1 MDINELPSPQFVIN
15 EAGLISVFLPA
26 FEGEPATPVLSK
38 KDEFLAYINAT
49 EFDMLVLAVT
59 DIINE
64 GSYLIYKGEDKV
76 ISEAFGVDASQGV
89 FAEGVVS
96 RKKQLVPKLTDAV
109 KNM

>member
-1 MDINELPSPQFVIN
+1 MVI
-15 EAGLISVFLPA
+15 E
-26 FEGEPATPVLSK
+26 K
-38 KDEFLAYINAT
+38 
-49 EFDMLVLAVT
+49 
-59 DIINE
+59 
-64 GSYLIYKGEDKV
+64 DKV